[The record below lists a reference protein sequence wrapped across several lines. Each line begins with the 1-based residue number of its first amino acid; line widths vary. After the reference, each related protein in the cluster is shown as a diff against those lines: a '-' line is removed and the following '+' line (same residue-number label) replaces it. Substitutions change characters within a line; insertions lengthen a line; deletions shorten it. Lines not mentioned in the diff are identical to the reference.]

1 MDIALAR
8 TFLAIADAGNFV
20 KAAERMNVTQSTVSA
35 RVKLLEELLGQSL
48 FVRSKSGAT
57 LTQSGTQFRRFAE
70 KLVQTWEHARQE
82 VGLADEFHSLLTVGV
97 EFTLWERLLVQW
109 LPWVRAAIP
118 DTAIRADVGSSSYL
132 IRQLIDGLL
141 DLSITYTPQYRTGV
155 MIEKLMD
162 ETLLLV
168 STEAKTKGPWEPGYI
183 FVDWG
188 PEFRNEHMA
197 AFPTRES
204 PVISVTYGP
213 LALQHILA
221 NGGSA
226 YLPYRIVVR
235 MLNDGRLHDIS
246 RAPRFIRSVFV
257 AYISG
262 EGDERFKT
270 AIQGLRLVAA
280 KEAAEE
286 KPLI

>member
-1 MDIALAR
+1 MDIGLAR

-20 KAAERMNVTQSTVSA
+20 KAAERLNITQSTVSA
-35 RVKLLEELLGQSL
+35 RVKLLESLLGQAL
-48 FVRSKSGAT
+48 FVRSKSGAV
-57 LTQSGTQFRRFAE
+57 LTPSGVQFRRFAE
-70 KLVQTWEHARQE
+70 KLVQTWEHAKQE
-82 VGLADEFHSLLTVGV
+82 VGLADEFHALLTVGV
-97 EFTLWERLLVQW
+97 EFTLWERLLVRW

-132 IRQLIDGLL
+132 TRQLVDGLL

-155 MIEKLMD
+155 VIEKLMD
-162 ETLLLV
+162 EHLMLV
-168 STEAKTKGPWEPGYI
+168 STDLKTKAPWEPGYI

-197 AFPTRES
+197 TFPTQQS

-226 YLPYRIVVR
+226 YLPHRIVAR
-235 MLNDGRLHDIS
+235 MLKDGRLYDIAK
-246 RAPRFIRSVFV
+246 APRFTRPVYV
-257 AYISG
+257 AYVGG

-280 KEAAEE
+280 QEEADE
-286 KPLI
+286 KTVN

>member
-20 KAAERMNVTQSTVSA
+20 KAAERLYVTQSTVSA
-35 RVKLLEELLGQSL
+35 RVKLLEELLGQPL

-57 LTQSGTQFRRFAE
+57 LTQSGKQFHRFAE

-82 VGLADEFHSLLTVGV
+82 VGLADEFHALLTVGV

-118 DTAIRADVGSSSYL
+118 DTAIRADVGSSGYL
-132 IRQLIDGLL
+132 ARQLVDGLL

-155 MIEKLMD
+155 VIEKLMD
-162 ETLLLV
+162 ENLMLV
-168 STEAKTKGPWEPGYI
+168 STDLKTKAPWEPGYI

-197 AFPTRES
+197 TFPTQQS

-226 YLPYRIVVR
+226 YLPHRIVAR
-235 MLNDGRLHDIS
+235 MLKDGRLHDIAK
-246 RAPRFIRSVFV
+246 APRFTRPVYV
-257 AYISG
+257 AYVGG

-270 AIQGLRLVAA
+270 AVQGLRLVAA
-280 KEAAEE
+280 KEVAEE
-286 KPLI
+286 KPLN